1 MKELLLLLILNYSG
15 MYYIDIFIPIV
26 FGVMAIS
33 IPQILIKEDHP
44 KLEKRIVIIRRIGY
58 GLIALTILY
67 GIGRYLV

>member
-1 MKELLLLLILNYSG
+1 
-15 MYYIDIFIPIV
+15 MYYIDVFIPLV

-44 KLEKRIVIIRRIGY
+44 KLERKIVIIRRIGY

-67 GIGRYLV
+67 GIGKYLV

>member
-44 KLEKRIVIIRRIGY
+44 KLERRIVIIRRIGY